1 MNTAQISKKSVTID
15 ELNTAVELISQ
26 AASQDFLRKVD
37 EQVEDNE
44 ISLIVIPQT
53 KYSKLVYDDAQ
64 NYNPVFGFIVMND
77 SREFK
82 KGDLLRAI
90 NANEPDLTESVG
102 NIYDLENADISWT
115 GL

>member
-1 MNTAQISKKSVTID
+1 MSSIATSNKSVTGI
-15 ELNTAVELISQ
+15 ELTNAVKTIETM
-26 AASQDFLRKVD
+26 ASQDFIRKMD
-37 EQVEDNE
+37 EEVDNE
-44 ISLIVIPQT
+44 ISLILVPST
-53 KYSKLVYDDAQ
+53 KFSKIIYDDAQ
-64 NYNPVFGFIVMND
+64 NHNPVFGFIAMSD
-77 SREFK
+77 SRDIK